1 MKTKRMKALE
11 KMATASWPRQ
21 LRRLRALSLQLIPQ
35 LINKY
40 GRIPSSARP
49 IVEEAVGVQIFES
62 ELSAIC
68 RSAAERG
75 WEETGGH
82 FFGAISRGSPVAM
95 VATPAGKAAV
105 HSTANFVQ
113 DLDYYRASDRYLREY
128 LGLDLLG
135 RWHSHHTLGLSWPS
149 AGDLGSAKSIMEKN
163 GMSVFVE
170 FILTLDA
177 KSGLVRVHAYVYLAG
192 EPFEARPAKLIILP
206 GVSPMREAAFGS
218 VVFVDHKTYEW
229 RYPRERFVVD
239 GELAGTEDGIPRV
252 LEQQIGQLPAQ
263 VLSETKVVREGEA
276 ISIELPLSESA
287 RGYVG
292 YCSKTPEH
300 PTAVLFRRSET
311 EAPVDV
317 SEAVNPTRKPLSL
330 TEVYRRLHGII
341 LYGTGEAIG
350 TGTLPGRDAAQ
361 VSGQSRLNASTT
373 NMTEPKYTKP
383 VQAVTINRKANS
395 ASPPARRS
403 SPTTS
408 TKP

>member
-1 MKTKRMKALE
+1 MKALE
-11 KMATASWPRQ
+11 KIETANWPSQ
-21 LRRLRALSLQLIPQ
+21 LRRLRKSCLQLIPQ

-49 IVEEAVGVQIFES
+49 VVEAALSVQIFES

-68 RSAAERG
+68 RNAAKRG

-82 FFGAISRGSPVAM
+82 FFGAISRGSPVVM
-95 VATPAGKAAV
+95 VATPAGKAAS
-105 HSTANFVQ
+105 HSTTDFVQ
-113 DLDYYRASDRYLREY
+113 DLDYYRACDRYLSEHQ
-128 LGLDLLG
+128 GLHLIG
-135 RWHSHHTLGLSWPS
+135 RWHSHHTLGLSRPS
-149 AGDLGSAKSIMEKN
+149 AGDLASAKSIMEKN

-177 KSGLVRVHAYVYLAG
+177 KSGVVRVHAYVYLAG
-192 EPFEARPAKLIILP
+192 ELFEARPAKLIILP

-218 VVFVDHKTYEW
+218 VVFADHKMFEW
-229 RYPRERFVVD
+229 RYPQERFVID
-239 GELAGTEDGIPRV
+239 GEPAGTAGGIPKA

-263 VLSETKVVREGEA
+263 VLSETQVVREGEA

-292 YCSKTPEH
+292 YCYKTPEH
-300 PTAVLFRRSET
+300 PTAVLLRRSET

-330 TEVYRRLHGII
+330 TGVYRRLHRIS

-350 TGTLPGRDAAQ
+350 AGTSPGRDTVK
-361 VSGQSRLNASTT
+361 VSGQSRLNAAAT
-373 NMTEPKYTKP
+373 NMVEPKSTKP
-383 VQAVTINRKANS
+383 VQAVTINRKENP
-395 ASPPARRS
+395 ASQSSRRCFKS
-403 SPTTS
+403 SPTTIS
-408 TKP
+408 KP